1 MDLIGV
7 FKNATSGG
15 RDGVEV
21 SDGGLFTTPAKA
33 SLSRSQSTVLTL
45 AVRCESG
52 YSLNELEISLA
63 SYNET
68 IGAFGAGCPWAELSE
83 DGTTF
88 SSSLTLYNIGDVN
101 KLFYVRVT
109 SGTTI
114 GTSKAGIVLEG
125 TFS

>member
-21 SDGGLFTTPAKA
+21 SDGGLFTSPAKA

-52 YSLNELEISLA
+52 YSLTELELSLA
-63 SYNET
+63 TYNPT
-68 IGAFGAGCPWAELSE
+68 IATFVPGCSWAELSA

-88 SSSLTLYNIGDVN
+88 SSTLTLQNVGDTN

-114 GTSKAGIVLEG
+114 GTEKAGIVLEG
-125 TFS
+125 TFT